1 MLGVLHGVSSG
12 RFDMCYSW
20 PNVNSVRLEAY
31 VFGTM
36 YCGKHSLSF
45 TLLHYIPYRRHLSLS
60 SATRCVVY
68 SWNGV
73 LGINFFVHIFQQLI
87 SLTSSEIFRYFRD
100 VATVG
105 LGEGGGGVSG
115 GFYFRICM
123 FYHQLLA
130 YYTSG
135 YPRGYVGQY
144 RGLVRNCRR
153 YVRDSWGVCK
163 KCEIFWKLTNL

>member
-1 MLGVLHGVSSG
+1 MLFLTKRKFSKTRGLCLWNNTRYPLHCCTT
-12 RFDMCYSW
+12 F
-20 PNVNSVRLEAY
+20 PN
-31 VFGTM
+31 
-36 YCGKHSLSF
+36 
-45 TLLHYIPYRRHLSLS
+45 RRHLSLS

-153 YVRDSWGVCK
+153 YVRDS
-163 KCEIFWKLTNL
+163 